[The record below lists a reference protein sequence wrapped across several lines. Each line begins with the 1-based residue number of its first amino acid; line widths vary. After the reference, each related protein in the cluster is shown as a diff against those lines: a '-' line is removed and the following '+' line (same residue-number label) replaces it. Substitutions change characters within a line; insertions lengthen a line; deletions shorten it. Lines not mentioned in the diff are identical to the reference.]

1 MPTARVPLPG
11 PKPRK
16 AERVQLS
23 KLVAAVADRPVL
35 RDLVVT
41 GSPEV
46 DISRAVHDS
55 RLVGPGVLFCCV
67 PGARHDGH
75 DHAVAAVAAGAVALL
90 VERPLGLGV
99 PELLVPSVRD
109 AMGPLAAELVGRP
122 SEQLSVVGV
131 TGTNGKTTTVHLLGA
146 ILETA
151 GQSCGVIGTLT
162 GARTTPEAPELQ
174 ERLAEMRDEGRVAVA
189 MEVSSHA
196 LDLHRV
202 DGTRFRVSVFTN
214 LSRDHL
220 DYHGDMASYFQ
231 AKARLFEPDLCD
243 LAVLNLDEPHGRLLR
258 DVASVPSVG
267 YSLED
272 AEDLVLGVDGSRFRW
287 RGVAVH
293 VPLAGRFNVA
303 NALAAA
309 TAAAELGVTPEQV
322 AEGLAAAGSVPG
334 RFERIDV
341 GQPFL
346 AAVDYA
352 HTPDGLEQ
360 LLLTAQELAGSGQV
374 VLVFGAGGN
383 RDVTKRPEMGEVAAR
398 LADVVL
404 VTTDNARDE
413 DPAVII
419 AQVESGMEDV
429 RSVRIV
435 PDRRNAIAQAVSLT
449 RAGDVLLIA
458 GKGHESTQ
466 IIGTS
471 VGAFDDRV
479 VLREELVAAYPD
491 GVAS

>member
-1 MPTARVPLPG
+1 M
-11 PKPRK
+11 
-16 AERVQLS
+16 QLS